1 MLRPSYKNICTCVH
15 YLVFLRRGGDGSL
28 TIYIIVVTPLTAWF
42 SNQENSN
49 FFPHKVNLR
58 AYFIRITERI
68 AITSLFSVNLSLFVA
83 DTGGVLC
90 GNQWVVKYRMIQ
102 GSLSVYRVN
111 VNVTVLKDVASVNAA
126 NTAAATTN
134 NNNNDDDDNDDD
146 DDNNN
151 NNNNIRRLFV
161 EFLTCI
167 TQHAT

>member
-1 MLRPSYKNICTCVH
+1 
-15 YLVFLRRGGDGSL
+15 
-28 TIYIIVVTPLTAWF
+28 
-42 SNQENSN
+42 
-49 FFPHKVNLR
+49 
-58 AYFIRITERI
+58 
-68 AITSLFSVNLSLFVA
+68 
-83 DTGGVLC
+83 
-90 GNQWVVKYRMIQ
+90 MIQ